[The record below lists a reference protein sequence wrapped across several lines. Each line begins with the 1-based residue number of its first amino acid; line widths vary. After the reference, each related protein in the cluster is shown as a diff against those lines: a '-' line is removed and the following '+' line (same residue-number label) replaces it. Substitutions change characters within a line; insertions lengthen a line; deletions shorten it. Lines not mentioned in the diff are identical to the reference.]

1 MEDFG
6 TVFQGAVIG
15 SIINLAAAVMD
26 QFRLHQQAAQIA
38 KQGPFTWQA
47 AQRLALGVGAAE
59 VGACRLGTAQQA
71 VAQQQ
76 DQRLAAVGH
85 VTDLGQQIA
94 LGDIFGTQAP
104 FFARGF
110 VLRLGVLGFR
120 AQQCTASAE
129 LQEQDQGDNKQ
140 SDDNKHTGAT
150 AADREINTAITL
162 YFAGL
167 SRACNVGK
175 EIFTRSGPAI
185 VEGLHSKGFEVFLD
199 LKFHDIPNTV
209 AGAVAAAADLGVWMV
224 NVHASGGQRM
234 MEAAA
239 NAIANHANRPHLI
252 AVTVLTSM
260 EAADLEQVGV
270 MDEPNVQVQ
279 RLAELAKRS
288 GMDGVV
294 CSAQEAT
301 MLKEACGRQFEL
313 ITPGIRPAGAD
324 AGDQRRVLTP
334 VQARDAGV
342 DYMVI
347 GRPIT
352 QAAEPTAVVDEILQS
367 LA

>member
-1 MEDFG
+1 MPI
-6 TVFQGAVIG
+6 ASPVIVA
-15 SIINLAAAVMD
+15 LD
-26 QFRLHQQAAQIA
+26 YPDAAQA
-38 KQGPFTWQA
+38 
-47 AQRLALGVGAAE
+47 LAMA
-59 VGACRLGTAQQA
+59 
-71 VAQQQ
+71 
-76 DQRLAAVGH
+76 DQL
-85 VTDLGQQIA
+85 D
-94 LGDIFGTQAP
+94 P
-104 FFARGF
+104 AR
-110 VLRLGVLGFR
+110 VRV
-120 AQQCTASAE
+120 
-129 LQEQDQGDNKQ
+129 K
-140 SDDNKHTGAT
+140 
-150 AADREINTAITL
+150 
-162 YFAGL
+162 
-167 SRACNVGK
+167 VGK

-185 VEGLHSKGFEVFLD
+185 VEGLHKKGFELFLD

-209 AGAVAAAADLGVWMV
+209 AGAVSAAADMGVWMV

-239 NAIANHANRPHLI
+239 NAIANLARRPHLI

-270 MDEPNVQVQ
+270 TDEPRVQVQ

-294 CSAQEAT
+294 CSAQEAS
-301 MLKEACGRQFEL
+301 MLKAACGQQFEL
-313 ITPGIRPAGAD
+313 VTPGIRPAGAD